1 MTQTNQANGAS
12 APDAQDR
19 SDGYS
24 LLITGEHVFSTHS
37 LPDHGDLVIGSSAE
51 CELRIEDPSVA
62 ARHAVLHL
70 GPSVSIEDLASP
82 VGTVVG
88 DAKLPPQQLT
98 ALTPGEMITLGSVML
113 IFQKRMNNRPRRIWT
128 HGYFETR
135 LEEECTRAEMYH
147 KEFAL
152 LRIHC
157 ERNLP
162 TGVIE
167 ETLANVLRAVD
178 VVGSY
183 GPGEYE
189 VILNDARPSG
199 AELVRNRI
207 TSLLGTKD
215 PNLRVGVA
223 CYPRDGRS
231 ADILTAIAA
240 EALQLAPRPKDSAE
254 VATSGVFRL
263 SRAMRHLDQLI
274 ERVAVSTINV
284 LLMGETG
291 VGKDV
296 FAERIHRLSLRSNHP
311 LLRLN
316 CASLSES
323 LLESEL
329 FGHERGAF
337 TGAVQT
343 KPGLLETADGGTVF
357 LDEIGELPISTQ
369 VKLLR
374 VLEERVVLRV
384 GSVKPRSIDVRFVA
398 ATNRDLELEVARG
411 TFRQDL
417 FFRLNGISIVIP
429 PLRERVDEIESLAT
443 HFITEV
449 CTKTGQIP
457 MPALSREALNLMK
470 QYAWPGNIRELRNVV
485 ERAVLLC
492 SHGTIT
498 LTHLPVEKMSAS
510 FAPRRV
516 SAPSRANPRHS
527 EEPNAELRPAFLR
540 TEAPGANGV
549 ESSQL
554 AGLVDHPA
562 IGRRG
567 LRLPKDLQQ
576 EVIAREKQQIID
588 ALSACAGNQTGAA
601 KMLGISRRTLVNRLN
616 FHGISGP
623 RKNRTPG

>member
-1 MTQTNQANGAS
+1 VISESKEVNVQS
-12 APDAQDR
+12 AATGQDKLA
-19 SDGYS
+19 GYC
-24 LLITGEHVFSTHS
+24 LLITGEHVFSTQW
-37 LPDHGDLVIGSSAE
+37 LPDNGDLVIGSSAD
-51 CELRIEDPSVA
+51 CQIQIEDPSVA
-62 ARHAVLHL
+62 SRHAVLHL
-70 GPSVSIEDLASP
+70 GPSTAIEDLGSA

-88 DAKLPPQQLT
+88 EAKIAPQKSV
-98 ALTPGEMITLGSVML
+98 ALTPGELITIGSVML
-113 IFQKRMNNRPRRIWT
+113 IFQKRINSRPRRIWT

-135 LEEECTRAEMYH
+135 LEEECTRAEMYR

-157 ERNLP
+157 EKDLP
-162 TGVIE
+162 AGVVE

-183 GPGEYE
+183 GPAEYE
-189 VILNDARPSG
+189 VILNEARPAG

-207 TSLLGTKD
+207 ISLLGPKD
-215 PNLRVGVA
+215 PNLRVGIA

-231 ADILTAIAA
+231 ADLLSAFAA
-240 EALQLAPRPKDSAE
+240 AALELAPRPSESAE
-254 VATSGVFRL
+254 VAATGVFRL
-263 SRAMRHLDQLI
+263 SKAMRHLDQLI

-296 FAERIHRLSLRSNHP
+296 FAERIHRLSLRCNQP

-343 KPGLLETADGGTVF
+343 KPGLLETADGGTIF

-398 ATNRDLELEVARG
+398 ATNRDLEEEVARG
-411 TFRQDL
+411 AFRQDL

-429 PLRERVDEIESLAT
+429 PLRERVDEIESLAL
-443 HFITEV
+443 HFVSEV
-449 CTKTGQIP
+449 CGKTGQIP
-457 MPALSREALNLMK
+457 MPVLSREVLNLMK

-492 SHGTIT
+492 NHGSIT
-498 LTHLPVEKMSAS
+498 LEHLPVEKMSAH

-516 SAPSRANPRHS
+516 PALSRVNPRH
-527 EEPNAELRPAFLR
+527 AEGPAIAER
-540 TEAPGANGV
+540 ITNGA
-549 ESSQL
+549 ESSQSL
-554 AGLVDHPA
+554 IVPADHPA
-562 IGRRG
+562 ISRRG
-567 LRLPKDLQQ
+567 LRIPKDLQQ

-616 FHGISGP
+616 YHGISGP
-623 RKNRTPG
+623 RKNRNPLS